1 MPTAAERAR
10 CNYVQRARRKK
21 GHARVVEARGGV
33 CMHCSSTD
41 HLQIHHKTKRFKRN
55 ARCGDTNIAD
65 AIRDPEGTQ
74 ILCRSCNLRAER
86 GQLFGRPA
94 HLCCDC
100 EHRQCCIPRTGDW
113 PGCGWIADTST
124 SGAERHHQREHR
136 YAAESSPVPMEFV

>member
-1 MPTAAERAR
+1 MSNAAERAR
-10 CNYVQRARRKK
+10 NAYLHRASRKRR
-21 GHARVVEARGGV
+21 HARMVQQMGGV
-33 CMHCSSTD
+33 CVRCGSTD
-41 HLQIHHKTKRFKRN
+41 NLEIHHKTKRFKRN

-74 ILCRSCNLRAER
+74 ILCRACNLRAER
-86 GQLFGRPA
+86 GQLLGRPA

-124 SGAERHHQREHR
+124 SGADRHHRREYR
-136 YAAESSPVPMEFV
+136 SAAESNPVPTEFV